1 MNKYNQEKI
10 LDIKNLS
17 VTYHSGGTIVP
28 AVKNISFSLQKNKM
42 LGIIGETGS
51 GKSSLIRAVNGLIKY
66 PGVTSFEEL
75 DILSKNG
82 IDNTF
87 DFSKMRGK
95 ELGFIPQNPFGSLNP
110 VYKISKQFKFVNN
123 KHKLFNK
130 NQLGNEI
137 IRALTEVGIAD
148 PERVSNSYSFELSGG
163 MAQRVVIALACF
175 ARPKLLFADEPT
187 TGLDVTVERQLLD
200 NFFTLV
206 NNNDMTLII
215 VTHDLGIVA
224 QYCNEAIVMYEGE
237 IVEKGSIEKIFLN
250 PEHVYTQKLIKASS
264 EEIS

>member
-1 MNKYNQEKI
+1 MNKSDKETI
-10 LDIKNLS
+10 LEIKDLS
-17 VTYHSGGTIVP
+17 VNYISTGNIIS
-28 AVKNISFSLQKNKM
+28 AVKKVSFSLEKNKM

-51 GKSSLIRAVNGLIKY
+51 GKSSLIRAVNGLIKH
-66 PGVTSFEEL
+66 PGTTSFDKLE
-75 DILSKNG
+75 ILSKIGSSN
-82 IDNTF
+82 IF
-87 DFSKMRGK
+87 DFSKMRGS
-95 ELGFIPQNPFGSLNP
+95 EIGFIPQNPFGSLNP
-110 VYKISKQFKFVNN
+110 VYKIKKQFYFVNK
-123 KHKLFNK
+123 KHQLFSK
-130 NQLGNEI
+130 KEIGREI
-137 IRALTEVGIAD
+137 IKSLSEVGIAD

-175 ARPKLLFADEPT
+175 AKPRLLFADEPT

-224 QYCNEAIVMYEGE
+224 QYCDEAVVMYKGS
-237 IVEKGSIEKIFLN
+237 IVEKGSVEKIFLN
-250 PEHVYTQKLIKASS
+250 PQDDYTKRLIEASG

>member
-1 MNKYNQEKI
+1 MNKSDKETI
-10 LDIKNLS
+10 LEIKDLS
-17 VTYHSGGTIVP
+17 VNYISTGNIIS
-28 AVKNISFSLQKNKM
+28 AVKKVSFSLEKNKM

-51 GKSSLIRAVNGLIKY
+51 GKSSLIRAVNGLIKH
-66 PGVTSFEEL
+66 PGTTSFDKLE
-75 DILSKNG
+75 ILSKIGSSN
-82 IDNTF
+82 IF
-87 DFSKMRGK
+87 DFSKMRGS
-95 ELGFIPQNPFGSLNP
+95 EIGFIPQNPFGSLNP
-110 VYKISKQFKFVNN
+110 VYKIKKLVTFVIHSQLFSKKEI
-123 KHKLFNK
+123 
-130 NQLGNEI
+130 GREI
-137 IRALTEVGIAD
+137 IKSLSEVGIAD

-175 ARPKLLFADEPT
+175 AKPRLLFADEPT

-224 QYCNEAIVMYEGE
+224 QYCDEAVVMYKGS
-237 IVEKGSIEKIFLN
+237 IVEKGSVEKIFLN
-250 PEHVYTQKLIKASS
+250 PQDDYTKRLIEASG

>member
-1 MNKYNQEKI
+1 MNKFNQEHI
-10 LDIKNLS
+10 LSIENMS
-17 VTYHSGGTIVP
+17 VTYHSGDIKVP

-51 GKSSLIRAVNGLIKY
+51 GKSSLIRAINGLITH
-66 PGVTSFEEL
+66 PGITSFDKL

-82 IDNTF
+82 IDNDF

-110 VYKISKQFKFVNN
+110 VYKISKQFKFVNK
-123 KHKLFNK
+123 KHKLFTK
-130 NQLGNEI
+130 NDLEGEI
-137 IRALTEVGIAD
+137 IRSLSEVGIAD

-175 ARPKLLFADEPT
+175 AKPKLLFADEPT

-200 NFFTLV
+200 NFFELV

-224 QYCNEAIVMYEGE
+224 QYCDEAIVMYQGAV
-237 IVEKGSIEKIFLN
+237 VEKGSIEKIFLN
-250 PEHVYTQKLIKASS
+250 PEDEYTQKLIKASS